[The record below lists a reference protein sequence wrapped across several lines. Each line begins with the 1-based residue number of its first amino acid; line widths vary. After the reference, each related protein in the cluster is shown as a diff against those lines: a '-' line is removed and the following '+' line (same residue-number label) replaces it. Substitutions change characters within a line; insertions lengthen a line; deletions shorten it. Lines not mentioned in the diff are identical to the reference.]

1 MVIITTSDYIQIITS
16 GIYAAALFYTVT
28 TFRRSKKLDQITQTN
43 IIMSSW
49 RDAEIELAKVQ
60 PGSEYDISRKQWV
73 YRMFNDIEWLCFLIN
88 EKFISD
94 KKILKQLEP
103 TLIDYY
109 ENTFLKYVS
118 KDEKDSKR
126 YPEFTKLYQVQIFMR
141 A

>member
-1 MVIITTSDYIQIITS
+1 MVIITTSDYIQIIAA
-16 GIYAAALFYTVT
+16 GVYAAALFYTVI

-49 RDAEIELAKVQ
+49 RDAEVELAKVP
-60 PGSEYDISRKQWV
+60 PGSEHDISRKQWV
-73 YRMFNDIEWLCFLIN
+73 YRMFNDVEWLCFLIN

-94 KKILKQLEP
+94 RKILRQLEP

-118 KDEKDSKR
+118 KDEKESRR
-126 YPEFTKLYQVQIFMR
+126 YPEFIKLYEAIKQQ
-141 A
+141 

>member
-1 MVIITTSDYIQIITS
+1 MVLITTSDYIQIIAA
-16 GIYAAALFYTVT
+16 GIYAAALFYTVI
-28 TFRRSKKLDQITQTN
+28 TFRRSRILDQITQTN
-43 IIMSSW
+43 IIMASL
-49 RDAEIELAKVQ
+49 RDADELAKVP

-94 KKILKQLEP
+94 RKILKQLKP

-109 ENTFLKYVS
+109 ENTFRKYVS

-126 YPEFTKLYQVQIFMR
+126 YPEFTKPYQAIKQQES
-141 A
+141 

>member
-1 MVIITTSDYIQIITS
+1 MVIITTSDYIQIIAAGS
-16 GIYAAALFYTVT
+16 YAAALFYTVI

-49 RDAEIELAKVQ
+49 RDAEVELAKVQ
-60 PGSEYDISRKQWV
+60 PGSEHDTSRKQWI

-126 YPEFTKLYQVQIFMR
+126 YPEFTKLYQAIKQEQS
-141 A
+141 

>member
-1 MVIITTSDYIQIITS
+1 MVIITTSDYIQIIAA
-16 GIYAAALFYTVT
+16 GIYAAALFYTVI

-49 RDAEIELAKVQ
+49 RDAEVELAKVQ
-60 PGSEYDISRKQWV
+60 PGSEHDISRKQWV
-73 YRMFNDIEWLCFLIN
+73 YRMLNDIEWLCFLIN

-109 ENTFLKYVS
+109 ENRFLKYLS

-126 YPEFTKLYQVQIFMR
+126 YPEFTKLYQAIKQQQS
-141 A
+141 

>member
-1 MVIITTSDYIQIITS
+1 MVIISTSDYFQILAA
-16 GIYAAALFYTVT
+16 GIYGAALFYTVI

-60 PGSEYDISRKQWV
+60 PGSEHDSSRKQWV
-73 YRMFNDIEWLCFLIN
+73 YRMLNDIEWLCFLIN

-94 KKILKQLEP
+94 KKILKQLKP

-126 YPEFTKLYQVQIFMR
+126 YPEFTKLYQAIKD
-141 A
+141 

>member
-1 MVIITTSDYIQIITS
+1 MVVITTSDYIQIIAA
-16 GIYAAALFYTVT
+16 GIYAGALFYTVI

-49 RDAEIELAKVQ
+49 RDAEVELAKVH
-60 PGSEYDISRKQWV
+60 PGSEHDISRKQWV

-109 ENTFLKYVS
+109 ENMFLKYVS

-126 YPEFTKLYQVQIFMR
+126 YPEFTKLYQTIKQQQS
-141 A
+141 